1 MRRLTNQDHYHPSP
15 PPEVR
20 SEMASS
26 KCAAFVPPPQYRPTR
41 ERPSRLPLFT
51 AELGTD
57 FSVTTS

>member
-26 KCAAFVPPPQYRPTR
+26 KCAAFVPPPSTAPPGNARLA
-41 ERPSRLPLFT
+41 SRSSP